1 VSSIRPPRDQYG
13 PERVNTAEHKAL
25 ALESARR
32 GMVLLKNRKASA
44 LPLPSLSKL
53 AVIGP
58 HANASLALLG
68 NYYGR
73 PETIITPLQGLQR

>member
-1 VSSIRPPRDQYG
+1 
-13 PERVNTAEHKAL
+13 
-25 ALESARR
+25 
-32 GMVLLKNRKASA
+32 MVLLKNRKASA
-44 LPLPSLSKL
+44 LPLPSLSRL

-73 PETIITPLQGLQR
+73 PETIVTPLQGLQR